1 MEKSLKSI
9 ATPYGVYAGIALS
22 LITVLAY
29 AFNLELFTKWW
40 LGVANLILL
49 LVIAILAVKACK
61 KFKTKDY
68 FSFKEAFTAYFIT
81 AALGLLIATVVSII
95 IFNAIDPEAS
105 KIVNDLTADTT
116 RNMMEKFNLP
126 KADIENAVADIK
138 NSNQFSLLN
147 QLKSYIF
154 QLAFFSAIGLIVAL
168 VFREKNPN
176 A

>member
-29 AFNLELFTKWW
+29 VFNLELFTKWW
-40 LGVANLILL
+40 LGVANLLLL
-49 LVIAILAVKACK
+49 LVIAILAVRACK

-116 RNMMEKFNLP
+116 RNMMEKFNVP
-126 KADIENAVADIK
+126 QADIENAVAEIK

-154 QLAFFSAIGLIVAL
+154 QLAFFSAIGLLVAL
-168 VFREKNPN
+168 VFREKNPK